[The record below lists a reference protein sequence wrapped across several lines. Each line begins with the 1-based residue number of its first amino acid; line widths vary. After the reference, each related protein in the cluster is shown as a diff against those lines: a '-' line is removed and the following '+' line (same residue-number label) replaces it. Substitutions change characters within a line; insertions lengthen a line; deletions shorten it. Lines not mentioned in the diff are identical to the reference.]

1 MNVCC
6 SSGRLNETF
15 NFTESLFDKIFL
27 DFDKTRFRYIEKDGY
42 FTIPDLFNED
52 NIKKNKDIIELETK
66 IDLKKDEIKEYEKKI
81 SNLQNKLKN
90 MEKILLI
97 DQKEQQYI
105 NELGKNNDE

>member
-15 NFTESLFDKIFL
+15 NFTESDFDEISL
-27 DFDKTRFRYIEKDGY
+27 DFDKTRFRYIKDGY

-52 NIKKNKDIIELETK
+52 NVKKNKDIIELETK

-105 NELGKNNDE
+105 NELGKKIDD